1 MNQTRYVTEQLG
13 ELASSVL
20 TAWSDKP
27 ENRTIWQVAQDM
39 STAKATL
46 EDLAHLCEIPRSE
59 GLHPILQLWVWVMH
73 HTMTYY
79 ANGQFLNLRRHQ
91 EPEYQVFLMVPG
103 KIVSDVHK
111 FINEHAK
118 L

>member
-1 MNQTRYVTEQLG
+1 
-13 ELASSVL
+13 
-20 TAWSDKP
+20 
-27 ENRTIWQVAQDM
+27 
-39 STAKATL
+39 
-46 EDLAHLCEIPRSE
+46 
-59 GLHPILQLWVWVMH
+59 
-73 HTMTYY
+73 MTYY

-111 FINEHAK
+111 FLAAQAK